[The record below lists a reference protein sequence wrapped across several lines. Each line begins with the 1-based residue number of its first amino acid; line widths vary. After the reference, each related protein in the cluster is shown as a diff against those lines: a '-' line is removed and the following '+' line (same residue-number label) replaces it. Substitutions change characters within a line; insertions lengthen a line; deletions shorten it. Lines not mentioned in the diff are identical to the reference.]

1 MESLNQNVVKPFRT
15 TNRDVQLFAND
26 TDIGAKTDRS
36 KRYIFIIHGWLFN
49 RNVQWVQDMV
59 RDFIQ
64 YVPGV
69 NVCTVDWGKLAYY
82 EYDIAATQNVYSVG
96 RFLEEAINKWKIRP
110 YNVSL
115 VGHTLGAHIAGIT
128 GKYLDD
134 SIGKI
139 FAIDP
144 AGPLFCH
151 PNVVDKRSRLTKTD
165 AEYVQV
171 IMTTGG
177 FSGCGIE
184 SGIQTFR
191 PAGGVVQPACTGP
204 NFDTIDTEVCSH
216 LIGTEYF
223 RASLQESNTFTAKEC
238 ESWFLYAVGLCKDA
252 HQDKMGYYAKGLP
265 GDFYLDIGKQ
275 EPFSL
280 S

>member
-1 MESLNQNVVKPFRT
+1 M
-15 TNRDVQLFAND
+15 QLFANES
-26 TDIGAKTDRS
+26 DIGTKTDKS
-36 KRYIFIIHGWLFN
+36 KRYVFIIHGWLFN
-49 RNVQWVQDMV
+49 RNIQWVQDMV

-64 YVPGV
+64 YVPDV

-82 EYDIAATQNVYSVG
+82 EYDIAVAVNVGAVAE
-96 RFLEEAINKWKIRP
+96 FLSKAISKWKIRTK
-110 YNVSL
+110 NISL

-128 GKYLDD
+128 GKKQ
-134 SIGKI
+134 SGTIGQI
-139 FAIDP
+139 FGIDP
-144 AGPLFCH
+144 AGPIYCH
-151 PNVVDKRSRLTKTD
+151 PNPVNQMNRLTKKD

-171 IMTTGG
+171 ISTTGG

-184 SGIQTFR
+184 SGTQTFR

-223 RASLQESNTFTAKEC
+223 RASLQKSNTFTAKKC
-238 ESWFLYAVGLCKDA
+238 ESWFLYAVGLCKDEP
-252 HQDKMGYYAKGLP
+252 QDNMGYYAKGLQ